1 MARILRKQILSMRG
15 VPVDFGSL
23 QAQNP
28 QQPTL
33 GNSRTNVKG
42 DILGNNATVLKTQ
55 AEVEAEWARKRE
67 LQHKVNSQANIKA
80 DHVAPVSSNTTNKIA
95 NTEFPTIGE
104 LVDKGAIPT
113 KKRIVDSD

>member
-1 MARILRKQILSMRG
+1 MARILRKQTLSMRG
-15 VPVDFGSL
+15 VPVDFGAL

-28 QQPTL
+28 TQPTL
-33 GNSRTNVKG
+33 GNARTNVQG

-67 LQHKVNSQANIKA
+67 LQQKVNAQTNIKA
-80 DHVAPVSSNTTNKIA
+80 DQVRPNTKNA
-95 NTEFPTIGE
+95 SAMPTEFPSISE

-113 KKRIVDSD
+113 KKKIVDSD